1 MIAGKNLGIM
11 LYFQPQEVN
20 SLHSLLYRF
29 ALSCVEKRIIDQQE
43 LDWLVYGLEKRITT
57 IVTAMFFMLIGI
69 HLANM
74 LSVFAFMSSFYFLRV
89 RTNGYHANSFIACLI
104 FSLLLE
110 LLFLKLMLPALN
122 VFVFLFLNTVSFFII
137 FFFAPFAN
145 CNMHLDEDEFRACR
159 KTSRIRISVL
169 STISVLLHISGKFDV
184 SKGITLGSTMTALLL
199 VIAYIKKEGENEHEK
214 REQSKQENPQVR
226 SLSDYSSGNV

>member
-1 MIAGKNLGIM
+1 M
-11 LYFQPQEVN
+11 
-20 SLHSLLYRF
+20 HSLLYRF

-169 STISVLLHISGKFDV
+169 STISVLLHIFGKFDV

-214 REQSKQENPQVR
+214 REQSKQEDPQVR
-226 SLSDYSSGNV
+226 SLSDYSPGNV

>member
-1 MIAGKNLGIM
+1 M
-11 LYFQPQEVN
+11 
-20 SLHSLLYRF
+20 HSLLYRF

-145 CNMHLDEDEFRACR
+145 CNMHLDEDEYTVI
-159 KTSRIRISVL
+159 TSDGVCGPNTWRGFYSYCGGVPASVRNA
-169 STISVLLHISGKFDV
+169 VFNGV
-184 SKGITLGSTMTALLL
+184 
-199 VIAYIKKEGENEHEK
+199 
-214 REQSKQENPQVR
+214 
-226 SLSDYSSGNV
+226 

>member
-122 VFVFLFLNTVSFFII
+122 VFVFLFLNFDI
-137 FFFAPFAN
+137 F
-145 CNMHLDEDEFRACR
+145 
-159 KTSRIRISVL
+159 
-169 STISVLLHISGKFDV
+169 
-184 SKGITLGSTMTALLL
+184 
-199 VIAYIKKEGENEHEK
+199 
-214 REQSKQENPQVR
+214 Q
-226 SLSDYSSGNV
+226 